1 MNSES
6 NKNIVVAITGASGSI
21 YAKSLIQR
29 LLYLKSCGETISISV
44 VISKNGLDVL
54 KYETG
59 DDFLENSEL
68 KIYDNNDFYAPF
80 ASGSAAPFAM
90 VIVPCSM
97 GTLGRIANGT
107 SDNLIS
113 RAADVVLK
121 ERKKLILLIRET
133 PLNLIHLENMRKI
146 TLAGGIV
153 MPASPSF
160 YMKPRNIEQLV
171 DGISSRIIDLL
182 GFNQNIPRWGGV

>member
-68 KIYDNNDFYAPF
+68 KIYR
-80 ASGSAAPFAM
+80 
-90 VIVPCSM
+90 VIII
-97 GTLGRIANGT
+97 L
-107 SDNLIS
+107 
-113 RAADVVLK
+113 RA
-121 ERKKLILLIRET
+121 KL
-133 PLNLIHLENMRKI
+133 
-146 TLAGGIV
+146 
-153 MPASPSF
+153 
-160 YMKPRNIEQLV
+160 
-171 DGISSRIIDLL
+171 
-182 GFNQNIPRWGGV
+182 